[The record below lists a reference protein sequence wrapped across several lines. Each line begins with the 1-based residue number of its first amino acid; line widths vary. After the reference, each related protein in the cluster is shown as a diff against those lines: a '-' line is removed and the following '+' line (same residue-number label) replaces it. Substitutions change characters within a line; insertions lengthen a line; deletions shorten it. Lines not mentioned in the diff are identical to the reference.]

1 MDLMSHLHSTGHYPV
16 PKSGNLFSVHSALN
30 EAEVDEVPLNFLQ
43 MSPLVILSRISL
55 IFIWEASAIGIQC
68 DFDLKR
74 AFWIERASL
83 KFITC
88 E

>member
-1 MDLMSHLHSTGHYPV
+1 MDLMSHLHSTGHYSV

-55 IFIWEASAIGIQC
+55 IFI
-68 DFDLKR
+68 
-74 AFWIERASL
+74 
-83 KFITC
+83 
-88 E
+88 